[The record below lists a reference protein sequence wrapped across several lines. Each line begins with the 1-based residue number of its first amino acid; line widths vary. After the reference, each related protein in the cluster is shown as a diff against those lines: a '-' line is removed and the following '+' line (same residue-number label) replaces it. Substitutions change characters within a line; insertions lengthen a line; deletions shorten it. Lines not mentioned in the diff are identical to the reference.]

1 MFRCLQMLTLIA
13 LVAAG
18 PVQAQDDAPTRR
30 DAPARHDFSARSDA
44 KAQEPPAS
52 GQLSPLERW
61 GRLDPEQ
68 QERMRGRFERWQNL
82 SNEERGAYQRRA
94 REMQRAEREALRQLR
109 PEDRKRFEKLD
120 QSTREAVM
128 KEMTHLLLVERTHRL
143 RGKLP
148 PEARKRL
155 ENAKPE
161 DRMHVLERLRHDE
174 LHHAGDR
181 ALKDLARR
189 LGLTEQQEE
198 LLALKRRAVER
209 GIRDGARPED
219 MGEHDWERMRDLSPR
234 DFARDWFR
242 HNDRAQRTPED
253 RRRRRLQ
260 ELLKPT
266 LDELIEVSRAP
277 DKDRRALLAALVR
290 TRIQSIGTEKGDLP
304 AKLLEELKGLSD
316 REFINRMRRQAR
328 PQEPKGLR
336 RPGED
341 GPRGPR
347 DQRPGRAGQAHR
359 PGPPGTDRPRPND
372 RPAPHRDRDHKRDG
386 TTDAPHRQ

>member
-1 MFRCLQMLTLIA
+1 
-13 LVAAG
+13 
-18 PVQAQDDAPTRR
+18 
-30 DAPARHDFSARSDA
+30 
-44 KAQEPPAS
+44 
-52 GQLSPLERW
+52 
-61 GRLDPEQ
+61 
-68 QERMRGRFERWQNL
+68 
-82 SNEERGAYQRRA
+82 
-94 REMQRAEREALRQLR
+94 
-109 PEDRKRFEKLD
+109 
-120 QSTREAVM
+120 
-128 KEMTHLLLVERTHRL
+128 MTHLLLVERTQRL

-155 ENAKPE
+155 EEARPE
-161 DRMHVLERLRHDE
+161 DRMRILEQLRHDE
-174 LHHAGDR
+174 LRHAGHR
-181 ALKDLARR
+181 ALEDLARR
-189 LGLTEQQEE
+189 LGLTEEQIEAIRGLPRKERNEE
-198 LLALKRRAVER
+198 LLALKRRAVEQ
-209 GIRDGARPED
+209 GILDGVEPRD
-219 MGEHDWERMRDLSPR
+219 MGDHDWERMRDLPPR
-234 DFARDWFR
+234 DFAREWYR
-242 HNDRAQRTPED
+242 HHDRVERNPED
-253 RRRRRLQ
+253 RRRRQIQ
-260 ELLKPT
+260 EMLKPT

-359 PGPPGTDRPRPND
+359 PGPPGTDGPRPND
-372 RPAPHRDRDHKRDG
+372 RTAPHRDRDHKRDG